1 MAAELPKGTF
11 SIEEKRNETKGRSKP
26 MSLNGISS
34 IHQTPRQGCNLT
46 ICATLGIVIAVVVLG
61 IISNVF
67 LWLQVCDLRVKLNSL
82 NIPSSS
88 NIKSDPVLLNE
99 LHTLQEN
106 VSLLHG
112 HTYDEL
118 QRIRDEFF
126 AKLTA
131 IESQL
136 DSYANDTDV
145 QLRNFTSALNDV
157 NHNLDSTREFFFTS
171 KAALEVDISQ
181 LNTHANNTDIYLGN
195 LTSTLGE
202 VHVAIQQ
209 NISHVSN
216 QFFFKILALESRLD
230 THTQRTNGQL
240 RNLTFV
246 QNELQHNLASTGEDF
261 LASKSAFEGDILQL
275 NAHANNTNVH
285 LQNLSSTLGEVHDL
299 LHQNVSFVRA
309 ELITKLSEI
318 ESQLNTH
325 ANRTDAQL
333 RNLTS
338 TQSEIQQDL
347 ISTRESFL
355 ASQSAIEVD
364 ISGLNAHANTTDVR
378 LQNLSVNLVEVRDVF
393 DQNIS
398 LVRRDFSTNLTA
410 IESQLDTRVDT
421 THAHLQNLTFDQNE
435 LRLDLDNTREQLL
448 ASTLA
453 LEDDVSQLNAHAN
466 STDIY
471 LGNLGATL
479 DEVRS
484 ILEQNI
490 SLVSDEFTTKIS
502 VIGFQLDTHVERTDV
517 RLRNLSFT
525 QNEIQCNLASTRE
538 DFLASKSA
546 IEEDILQLDAHA
558 NNTYVHLQNLTSTLG
573 EVHDLLHQ
581 NVSFVRAE
589 LITKLRA
596 IESQLNTHANRT
608 DAQLRNLTFTQNEI
622 QGNLTNTRED
632 LLSSRSS
639 LAVDISLLT
648 TQANSTDIHIKDLTT
663 TLGKVRD
670 ALHQN
675 LSHVRAELFAE
686 ITSIVL
692 NISQLNTHA
701 DTTDV
706 QLRNFTFVQSEVQ
719 HDLVITRE
727 NFLASKL
734 ALEEDILQLN
744 AWANDTELHLRNNTY
759 TLGELQHTVE
769 QIQIL
774 ADKHSRRL
782 NNSNVRITDLE
793 FEVNSA
799 FPVSPL
805 YLFLL
810 LGISFLATFA

>member
-1 MAAELPKGTF
+1 
-11 SIEEKRNETKGRSKP
+11 
-26 MSLNGISS
+26 MS
-34 IHQTPRQGCNLT
+34 C
-46 ICATLGIVIAVVVLG
+46 
-61 IISNVF
+61 
-67 LWLQVCDLRVKLNSL
+67 
-82 NIPSSS
+82 
-88 NIKSDPVLLNE
+88 
-99 LHTLQEN
+99 
-106 VSLLHG
+106 
-112 HTYDEL
+112 
-118 QRIRDEFF
+118 
-126 AKLTA
+126 
-131 IESQL
+131 
-136 DSYANDTDV
+136 
-145 QLRNFTSALNDV
+145 
-157 NHNLDSTREFFFTS
+157 
-171 KAALEVDISQ
+171 
-181 LNTHANNTDIYLGN
+181 
-195 LTSTLGE
+195 
-202 VHVAIQQ
+202 
-209 NISHVSN
+209 
-216 QFFFKILALESRLD
+216 
-230 THTQRTNGQL
+230 
-240 RNLTFV
+240 
-246 QNELQHNLASTGEDF
+246 
-261 LASKSAFEGDILQL
+261 
-275 NAHANNTNVH
+275 
-285 LQNLSSTLGEVHDL
+285 
-299 LHQNVSFVRA
+299 
-309 ELITKLSEI
+309 
-318 ESQLNTH
+318 
-325 ANRTDAQL
+325 
-333 RNLTS
+333 
-338 TQSEIQQDL
+338 
-347 ISTRESFL
+347 
-355 ASQSAIEVD
+355 
-364 ISGLNAHANTTDVR
+364 
-378 LQNLSVNLVEVRDVF
+378 VNLVEVHDVL

-398 LVRRDFSTNLTA
+398 LVRKDFSTNLTA
-410 IESQLDTRVDT
+410 IESQLDTHVDT
-421 THAHLQNLTFDQNE
+421 THAHLQNLTFNQNE

-466 STDIY
+466 STNIY

-502 VIGFQLDTHVERTDV
+502 VIGFQLDTHAERTDV
-517 RLRNLSFT
+517 RLRNLRFT
-525 QNEIQCNLASTRE
+525 QNEIQRNLASTRE

-546 IEEDILQLDAHA
+546 IEEDILQLDAHT
-558 NNTYVHLQNLTSTLG
+558 NNTYVHLQNLTATLG

-589 LITKLRA
+589 LITKLSA

-608 DAQLRNLTFTQNEI
+608 DVQLRNLTFTQNEI
-622 QGNLTNTRED
+622 QGNLTTTRED
-632 LLSSRSS
+632 LLSSKSS

-675 LSHVRAELFAE
+675 LSHVRAELFVE
-686 ITSIVL
+686 ISSIVL

-759 TLGELQHTVE
+759 TLGELQYMVE

-782 NNSNVRITDLE
+782 NNSNVRITELE

-805 YLFLL
+805 YLFLV
-810 LGISFLATFA
+810 LGISFLATYV